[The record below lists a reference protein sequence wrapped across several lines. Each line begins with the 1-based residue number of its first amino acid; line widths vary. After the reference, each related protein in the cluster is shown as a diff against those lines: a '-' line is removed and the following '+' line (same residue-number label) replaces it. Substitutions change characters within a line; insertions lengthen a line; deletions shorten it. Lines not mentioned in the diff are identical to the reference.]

1 MKFAKRLLM
10 VAGAVAIAGVLSV
23 AFVPR
28 AVHAVVSTL
37 VTVVNNVP
45 IVNSTSASGPQ
56 GIITEETDGA
66 SRQPVQAP
74 CNVYGPPPFG
84 GVQFG
89 CTAMYSVPAGK
100 RLVIEYADAWCESP
114 KNVFN
119 AEVITG
125 IAGVPIP
132 YNLTV
137 VNEGLD
143 ELGTPFF
150 AVAQPLRA
158 YADPST
164 NVDMLFASTD
174 TTGSTHCVG
183 GFSGYLEP
191 SNVQ

>member
-1 MKFAKRLLM
+1 MNVLRKILVGLGSIVV
-10 VAGAVAIAGVLSV
+10 VALVL
-23 AFVPR
+23 ALAAPK

-37 VTVVNNVP
+37 VTVVNSVA
-45 IVNSTSASGPQ
+45 IVNPAPGGAIQ
-56 GIITEETDGA
+56 GVVTEETMGA
-66 SRQPVQAP
+66 SRQPVAAA
-74 CNVYGPPPFG
+74 CNVFGPAPFT

-119 AEVITG
+119 SQVTTVL
-125 IAGVPIP
+125 AGVPIP

-150 AVAQPLRA
+150 AVAQSLRA

-191 SNVQ
+191 ANVQ

>member
-37 VTVVNNVP
+37 VTVVNSVA
-45 IVNSTSASGPQ
+45 IVNPAPGGAIQ
-56 GIITEETDGA
+56 GVVTEETMGA
-66 SRQPVQAP
+66 SRQPVAAA
-74 CNVYGPPPFG
+74 CNVFGPAPST

-119 AEVITG
+119 AEVITE

-191 SNVQ
+191 ANVQ